1 MNGQTTTQKPNIVQ
15 VIAVISAGIIAWSL
29 AFSLVWCAMW
39 KIYID
44 VPQLMAISN
53 ILSGVTGALT
63 TILVGK
69 SIAQLNQPSEPIPTL
84 VQNPPSNP
92 VPVVPQSNKG
102 E

>member
-1 MNGQTTTQKPNIVQ
+1 MNGQAAIQRPNIVQ
-15 VIAVISAGIIAWSL
+15 VFAVVAAGIIAWML
-29 AFSLVWCAMW
+29 AFASVWCAMW

-53 ILSGVTGALT
+53 ILSGVSGALT

-69 SIAQLNQPSEPIPTL
+69 SIAQLNHPDEPIPTL
-84 VQNPPSNP
+84 IQNPPSNP
-92 VPVVPQSNKG
+92 VPVVPQPTKG

>member
-1 MNGQTTTQKPNIVQ
+1 MNGPTATQRPNIVQ
-15 VIAVISAGIIAWSL
+15 VFAVVAAGIIAWML
-29 AFSLVWCAMW
+29 AFALVWCAMW

-53 ILSGVTGALT
+53 ILSGVSGALT

-69 SIAQLNQPSEPIPTL
+69 SIAQLNHPDEPIPTL
-84 VQNPPSNP
+84 IQNPPSNP
-92 VPVVPQSNKG
+92 VPVVPQPDKG